1 MHSAANTTNNALHPS
16 ASVRE
21 VNAGSSNSGK
31 LSSASSEPAL
41 DQANSQYGGSL
52 PVRRIYQTCSNGLV
66 ELSITDGKPTVTVN
80 SNKICSAGS
89 PVPSGRK
96 ASDGRMGI
104 IRQATI
110 SNAP

>member
-1 MHSAANTTNNALHPS
+1 MNSAAKATNNPLHPN
-16 ASVRE
+16 ASVRDAK
-21 VNAGSSNSGK
+21 AGSNSNGK
-31 LSSASSEPAL
+31 LSNASNEPAL

-52 PVRRIYQTCSNGLV
+52 PVPRMYQTWSKGLV
-66 ELSITDGKPTVTVN
+66 ALSISDGKPTVTV
-80 SNKICSAGS
+80 SSSKICSAGS

-104 IRQATI
+104 IRQLTM